1 LASTSCNALAEQLLA
16 LCLHGERWSDDLLDQ
31 LVTPACSDALF
42 RVVVERLADL
52 FEPRLCDVY
61 ADLFS
66 QVIART
72 IPELNARDLR
82 TRYDRVRWHR
92 TFQGDAKQIESVFVL
107 SRVTLGADVAI
118 TSVLL
123 DAARRRFPQARIVLV
138 GSQKSWELFAAD
150 PRIEHAPVSYRRAGS
165 VRDRLAPWQALKRAL
180 AAPNS
185 IVIDPD
191 SRLTQLGLLPV
202 CPEENYYFFESR
214 ACGVEGDDPLPVLA
228 AAWARDTF
236 GIPDAAP
243 WIAPAAAES
252 IKIHGRPF
260 VTISFGVGENP
271 AKRIADP
278 FEAELVRH
286 AARDAYVL
294 IDEGAGGEEAE
305 RVQRAIAKS
314 GAPPKRVRT
323 FRGSFA
329 TFASA
334 IARSDLYAGY
344 DSAGQHV
351 AAACGVPLLSIF
363 AGFASPRMFTRWRP
377 WGKGKM
383 EVISVTGQTPA
394 ELIERAAEFLKQPL
408 PRGRGSVKG

>member
-16 LCLHGERWSDDLLDQ
+16 CCLNGESWPDDLLDQ

-61 ADLFS
+61 ADLFC
-66 QVIART
+66 QVIARAM
-72 IPELNARDLR
+72 PELTAHHLR
-82 TRYDRVRWHR
+82 ARYDRVRWPR
-92 TFQGDAKQIESVFVL
+92 KFQGDAAQVETVFVL

-123 DAARRRFPQARIVLV
+123 DAARRRFPKARIVLA

-150 PRIEHAPVSYRRAGS
+150 RRIGHAAVSYRRAGT
-165 VRDRLAPWQALKRAL
+165 VRDRLAPMRELKRVL
-180 AAPNS
+180 ATPNS

-202 CPEENYYFFESR
+202 CPEESYYFFESR
-214 ACGVEGDDPLPVLA
+214 AYGSEGDNALPVLA
-228 AAWARDTF
+228 ARWAQETF
-236 GIPDAAP
+236 GISDATP
-243 WIAPAAAES
+243 WIAPKPAES

-271 AKRIADP
+271 DKRIADP
-278 FEAELVRH
+278 FEAELVGH
-286 AARDAYVL
+286 AARNAFIL

-305 RVQRAIAKS
+305 RVQRAISKS
-314 GAPPKRVRT
+314 GAPAKRVRT
-323 FRGSFA
+323 FRGSFG

-334 IARSDLYAGY
+334 IAHSDLYIGY

-363 AGFASPRMFTRWRP
+363 AGFASPRMFARWRP
-377 WGKGKM
+377 SGKGKI
-383 EVISVTGQTPA
+383 EVICVTGQTPA
-394 ELIERAAEFLKQPL
+394 ELIQQCGEFLRQPL
-408 PRGRGSVKG
+408 KE

>member
-1 LASTSCNALAEQLLA
+1 MASTSCNSLAEQLLA
-16 LCLHGERWSDDLLDQ
+16 LCLKGESWPDELLDQ
-31 LVTPACSDALF
+31 LLTPVCSDALF

-66 QVIART
+66 QVLART
-72 IPELNARDLR
+72 IPELNAQDLR
-82 TRYDRVRWHR
+82 VRYDRVRWPHK
-92 TFQGDAKQIESVFVL
+92 FQGDAKQVERVFVL
-107 SRVTLGADVAI
+107 SRVTLGADVAV

-123 DAARRRFPQARIVLV
+123 DAARQRFPQARIVLV

-150 PRIEHAPVSYRRAGS
+150 RSIEHAPVSYRRSGS
-165 VRDRLAPWQALKRAL
+165 VRDRLAPWQELKRVL
-180 AAPNS
+180 ASPHS

-202 CPEENYYFFESR
+202 CPEESYYFFESR
-214 ACGVEGDDPLPVLA
+214 ACGSEGDDPLPVLA

-243 WIAPAAAES
+243 WIAPKPAEP

-271 AKRIADP
+271 AKRVADP
-278 FEAELVRH
+278 FEAELVSH
-286 AARDAYVL
+286 AARNGYVL

-305 RVQRAIAKS
+305 CVQRAIARS
-314 GAPPKRVRT
+314 GAPSKRVRT

-334 IARSDLYAGY
+334 IARSDLYIGY

-351 AAACGVPLLSIF
+351 AAAAGIPLLSIF
-363 AGFASPRMFTRWRP
+363 AGFASPRMFARWRP
-377 WGKGKM
+377 WGKGKI
-383 EVISVTGQTPA
+383 EVICVTGQTPG
-394 ELIERAAEFLKQPL
+394 ELIQQAGEFLSQT
-408 PRGRGSVKG
+408 VKG